1 MAVAHDY
8 LRLGIGKHQ
17 DAEAAFVL
25 AGMHGDVRCVDLDVG
40 FAVLED
46 RKVHQALRDLDLN
59 LLIAEGGDVG
69 LRVLVEAKNV
79 GEIELNFGLGVGAGG
94 DFIAGFERLIDGRGG
109 PIAGIAALR

>member
-1 MAVAHDY
+1 
-8 LRLGIGKHQ
+8 
-17 DAEAAFVL
+17 
-25 AGMHGDVRCVDLDVG
+25 
-40 FAVLED
+40 VLED

-79 GEIELNFGLGVGAGG
+79 GEIELNFGLRVRAGG